1 MFIHAAAGC
10 STHIYTLIFY
20 HKLSFTC
27 HPYNQS
33 EPCVNWNRASV
44 NRHGWGAKKK
54 TRLSLIQLGGVFLC
68 HFCVFSEKKWY
79 TFVIMCVKCIYIYTK
94 YVQNTCTYKRIPIF
108 LTPSNRHR
116 CHCRNNYNR
125 LPQGTIEHLLRCD
138 ILAIVLKSLL
148 YMEKNSYSKLINT
161 YINNNDNIKNNNLR
175 RI

>member
-44 NRHGWGAKKK
+44 NRHGWGAKK
-54 TRLSLIQLGGVFLC
+54 RHACHSFNWGVFFFLC
-68 HFCVFSEKKWY
+68 HFCVFLKKKWY
-79 TFVIMCVKCIYIYTK
+79 TFVIMCVKKNIYIYTK

-108 LTPSNRHR
+108 LAPSKRHR
-116 CHCRNNYNR
+116 YSHCRNNYNHKGR
-125 LPQGTIEHLLRCD
+125 SNICSDVIFWLLFLR
-138 ILAIVLKSLL
+138 V
-148 YMEKNSYSKLINT
+148 Y
-161 YINNNDNIKNNNLR
+161 YIRKKTHTQNL
-175 RI
+175 